1 MLKKILCISAAA
13 LALAVSL
20 TACSTYLEKSGTY
33 DVETGD
39 RVKITVDAKAGY
51 DITLEAPFVIS
62 KDDET
67 ILNGTFLY
75 SEYLEEYKSAYEAEP
90 TASLVDEGEKDGKE
104 YFCYAVGDEYDYFVK
119 VGDSNTAVILAST
132 ASEEEASAAFNST
145 VISLEEYHL
154 GEGHHHVCRS
164 PRICP
169 CSLIGRTVCQS
180 AAMPTDRCRFESG
193 LGLARSIVLD
203 VRISY
208 GLAVSPPARRNAAGT
223 PITIS
228 QPGRTK

>member
-1 MLKKILCISAAA
+1 MLKKVLCISAA

-90 TASLVDEGEKDGKE
+90 TASLVDEGEKDGNE

-119 VGDSNTAVILAST
+119 VGDSNSDNHIAAWTNKVGTGLPPPVRWQKMARVTVGGTVCISRSRAVVARLVHTQEAAGS
-132 ASEEEASAAFNST
+132 SPASATSPLWGILSPSLHGGLVFAPAFNLPT
-145 VISLEEYHL
+145 RPPLL
-154 GEGHHHVCRS
+154 GD
-164 PRICP
+164 IA
-169 CSLIGRTVCQS
+169 Q
-180 AAMPTDRCRFESG
+180 
-193 LGLARSIVLD
+193 LAERWLCK
-203 VRISY
+203 
-208 GLAVSPPARRNAAGT
+208 P
-223 PITIS
+223 
-228 QPGRTK
+228 

>member
-1 MLKKILCISAAA
+1 MLKKVLCISAA

-75 SEYLEEYKSAYEAEP
+75 SEYLEEYKSAY
-90 TASLVDEGEKDGKE
+90 G
-104 YFCYAVGDEYDYFVK
+104 
-119 VGDSNTAVILAST
+119 
-132 ASEEEASAAFNST
+132 
-145 VISLEEYHL
+145 
-154 GEGHHHVCRS
+154 
-164 PRICP
+164 
-169 CSLIGRTVCQS
+169 
-180 AAMPTDRCRFESG
+180 
-193 LGLARSIVLD
+193 SIVLD

-208 GLAVSPPARRNAAGT
+208 GLAVSPPCAQECRRDSDNHIAAWTNKVGTGLPPPVRWQKMARVTVGGTVCISRSRAVVARLVHTQEAAGSSPASAT
-223 PITIS
+223 SPLWGILSPSLHGGLVFAPAFNLPTRPPLLGDIA
-228 QPGRTK
+228 QLAEQWLCKP

>member
-90 TASLVDEGEKDGKE
+90 TASLVDEGEKDGNK
-104 YFCYAVGDEYDYFVK
+104 YFCYAVGDEYDYFMK

-132 ASEEEASAAFNST
+132 ASEEKASAAFNST
-145 VISLEEYHL
+145 VISLEE
-154 GEGHHHVCRS
+154 
-164 PRICP
+164 
-169 CSLIGRTVCQS
+169 
-180 AAMPTDRCRFESG
+180 
-193 LGLARSIVLD
+193 
-203 VRISY
+203 
-208 GLAVSPPARRNAAGT
+208 
-223 PITIS
+223 
-228 QPGRTK
+228 

>member
-1 MLKKILCISAAA
+1 MLKKVLCISAAA
-13 LALAVSL
+13 LALTASL

-90 TASLVDEGEKDGKE
+90 TASLVDDGEKDGNE
-104 YFCYAVGDEYDYFVK
+104 YFCYEVGDEYDYFVK
-119 VGDSNTAVILAST
+119 VGQLQYRSHPGFNRKRRGSKRSVQLHRYLTGRVTIWGKTIIMYAGLPAYVPVI
-132 ASEEEASAAFNST
+132 
-145 VISLEEYHL
+145 
-154 GEGHHHVCRS
+154 
-164 PRICP
+164 
-169 CSLIGRTVCQS
+169 
-180 AAMPTDRCRFESG
+180 
-193 LGLARSIVLD
+193 
-203 VRISY
+203 
-208 GLAVSPPARRNAAGT
+208 
-223 PITIS
+223 
-228 QPGRTK
+228 

>member
-1 MLKKILCISAAA
+1 MLRP
-13 LALAVSL
+13 
-20 TACSTYLEKSGTY
+20 
-33 DVETGD
+33 GD

-90 TASLVDEGEKDGKE
+90 TASLVDEGEKDGNE

-145 VISLEEYHL
+145 VISLEE
-154 GEGHHHVCRS
+154 
-164 PRICP
+164 
-169 CSLIGRTVCQS
+169 
-180 AAMPTDRCRFESG
+180 
-193 LGLARSIVLD
+193 
-203 VRISY
+203 
-208 GLAVSPPARRNAAGT
+208 
-223 PITIS
+223 
-228 QPGRTK
+228 